1 VLSAALK
8 DTVLRKATLG
18 FEMKLVTIAASILV
32 AATGI
37 SALAQEQPADAAKT
51 EKKICRTEKMTGSLT
66 RRSRICLTEAQWR
79 ELRNRNK
86 NGVDELQGSASG
98 SSVTAVCDASGV
110 GPGCR

>member
-1 VLSAALK
+1 MRVIS
-8 DTVLRKATLG
+8 
-18 FEMKLVTIAASILV
+18 IAASILIAAIGVSAV
-32 AATGI
+32 AE
-37 SALAQEQPADAAKT
+37 EQPDDAAKT

-79 ELRNRNK
+79 ELRSRNK